1 MRTLAF
7 EIIRTAAVACGL
19 PPGKVVE
26 KAEDAA
32 AEDVLLGRPRLE
44 LSWLP
49 AEFARL
55 RRRLARVASVS
66 ETHSRLRWAIYAVLL
81 PVRCEVLAEDE
92 AWIEDFCR
100 RFPLALPGRTVD
112 PDGNAVRITAKRAE
126 RGGYSYGSVQLE
138 RKLSNALYVDFAG
151 YACED
156 RDTPWIRNVT
166 ITPTYE
172 VHSGQENQ

>member
-1 MRTLAF
+1 MRTLAI

-19 PPGKVVE
+19 PQEKVVE
-26 KAEDAA
+26 KAEDVA

-49 AEFARL
+49 AEFTRL
-55 RRRLARVASVS
+55 RRRLARVASGR
-66 ETHSRLRWAIYAVLL
+66 ETHGRVRWARYAVLL
-81 PVRCEVLAEDE
+81 PVRCEVLAEEE

-100 RFPLALPGRTVD
+100 RFPLVLPGQTAD
-112 PDGNAVRITAKRAE
+112 PDGNAVRITVRRAE

-156 RDTPWIRNVT
+156 RDTPWIKEVV

-172 VHSGQENQ
+172 VSHG

>member
-1 MRTLAF
+1 MRTLAL

-19 PPGKVVE
+19 PPEKVLE
-26 KAEDAA
+26 KTEDTA

-44 LSWLP
+44 LTWLP
-49 AEFARL
+49 AEFTSL
-55 RRRLARVASVS
+55 RRRLARVASDS
-66 ETHSRLRWAIYAVLL
+66 ETHGRMRWARYAVVL

-100 RFPLALPGRTVD
+100 RLPLALPGQTAD
-112 PDGNAVRITAKRAE
+112 SDGNAVRITARRAE
-126 RGGYSYGSVQLE
+126 RGGYTYGSVQVE
-138 RKLSNALYVDFAG
+138 RKLSNALYVDFSG

-156 RDTPWIRNVT
+156 RDTPWIKDVT

-172 VHSGQENQ
+172 VQRGQEDQ